1 MQPTPSKPAARIATA
16 WAMPAAAARQEA
28 QSSLATLAAC
38 LTGSPEPH
46 TWTPAREA
54 STRAAICRNT
64 RPAAALHRHRQF
76 VIKKIHLMP
85 GLRHCIRNRSSP
97 KILDA
102 EFKYAGYAAAP
113 VKTSTAHAC
122 EVSKRHSLL
131 TFARSTQNLQSPF
144 TVAHKLHTNSLN
156 AIYLN

>member
-1 MQPTPSKPAARIATA
+1 MQPTPSKPAVRIATA
-16 WAMPAAAARQEA
+16 WVMPAAAARQEA
-28 QSSLATLAAC
+28 QSNRATLAAC
-38 LTGSPEPH
+38 PIESPEPRI
-46 TWTPAREA
+46 WTPAREA

-64 RPAAALHRHRQF
+64 RPVAALHRHRRF

-85 GLRHCIRNRSSP
+85 GPRRCIRNRSNP

-102 EFKYAGYAAAP
+102 EFK
-113 VKTSTAHAC
+113 
-122 EVSKRHSLL
+122 SLGMLQPQSRQARRAL

-156 AIYLN
+156 TIYLN